1 MPIIEQYNK
10 ELYHYGVKGMKW
22 GVRKNVS
29 DNISQRRQ
37 HNAQIKSEKKQF
49 KRDVKLAK
57 RGRYRDPH
65 DLSFTADTKQND
77 DGSFSL
83 DNIQYYSGKKRIS
96 EKKYNELQ
104 AYTNKVY
111 SQVAKD
117 SEKGRK
123 RANAVLYGQ
132 LGLATVAALAGGIY
146 AANR

>member
-1 MPIIEQYNK
+1 MNLAEHYNQ

-22 GVRKNVS
+22 GVRRKQVM
-29 DNISQRRQ
+29 DNISQRRL
-37 HNAQIKSEKKQF
+37 HNAQVKSEKKQF

-57 RGRYRDPH
+57 RGQYHDPH
-65 DLSFTADTKQND
+65 DLSFTADTKQHD

-83 DNIQYYSGKKRIS
+83 DNIRYYSGKKRIS

-117 SEKGRK
+117 AEKGRK
-123 RANAVLYGQ
+123 RANAILYGQ
-132 LGLATVAALAGGIY
+132 LGVAAVAALAGGIY
-146 AANR
+146 AAR